1 MMNSE
6 KIVIGI
12 LFGLAAGVI
21 LGVLVAPEKG
31 SETRKKIVQSRDS
44 LVEELEKKLNNLI
57 NQLSGSEID
66 ESKLTENNNGKA
78 NQQQQDL
85 AGMYPNVVS

>member
-44 LVEELEKKLNNLI
+44 LVEELEKKLNNLV

-66 ESKLTENNNGKA
+66 ESEQTENNNGKV
-78 NQQQQDL
+78 NQQHQDL

>member
-44 LVEELEKKLNNLI
+44 LVEELEKKLNNLV

-66 ESKLTENNNGKA
+66 ESEQTENNNGKV

>member
-1 MMNSE
+1 MNSE

-66 ESKLTENNNGKA
+66 KSKLTENNNGKA